1 MLDSIY
7 AHTPIADLVTERAWV
22 QAMLDVEAALTAAL
36 ASMGEIPGEAA
47 ARITGAC
54 DAERYDL
61 DALAQQTAMH
71 ATPVVGL
78 VAALRER
85 VPEGDRAFVHV
96 GATSQDIVDTALMLI
111 AKRALTPLLAT
122 CQAAAG
128 RVFALA
134 QAHRHTPMIART
146 LLRQALPVTF
156 GLRAAIW
163 LDGIDSART
172 RLRALQQTGLAVQM
186 GGAVGGRGPELG
198 RRVAARLELAD
209 PVIGWSAP
217 RVRSAELAGALGV
230 LAGVLGKVA
239 RDVTLL
245 AQDEVGEVSEGGNE
259 GGGGSSSMAH
269 KHNPVAAVSTLACT
283 RRVPGLVATVLAGME
298 AEHERAAGAWQA
310 EWGTLA
316 DLLTLTGSA
325 ASWTGEL
332 IAGLRVHGDRMA
344 ENLHAA
350 AAGDEPPPAGI
361 DELIDRALAAHL
373 SPAVEPGGFTTVR
386 PKRDPVRDAGGRDA
400 GVRDPR
406 RDTIP

>member
-1 MLDSIY
+1 MLDAIY

-22 QAMLDVEAALTAAL
+22 QAMLDVEAALTSAL
-36 ASMGEIPGEAA
+36 ASMDEVPEQSARRIAA
-47 ARITGAC
+47 AC

-61 DALAQQTAMH
+61 ESLGRQTALH

-85 VPEGDRAFVHV
+85 VPEDDRAFVHR

-122 CQAAAG
+122 CREASG
-128 RVFALA
+128 TVFQLA
-134 QAHRHTPMIART
+134 QSHRHTPMIART
-146 LLRQALPVTF
+146 LLRQALPTTF

-163 LDGIDSART
+163 LDGIDAART
-172 RLRALQQTGLAVQM
+172 RLRAVQETGLAVQM
-186 GGAVGGRGPELG
+186 GGAVGGRDPELG
-198 RRVAARLELAD
+198 RRVAVTLELAD
-209 PVIGWSAP
+209 PVIGWGST

-245 AQDEVGEVSEGGNE
+245 AQDEVGEVSEGGDE
-259 GGGGSSSMAH
+259 GGGSTAMAH
-269 KHNPVAAVSTLACT
+269 KRNPVAAISTLACT

-298 AEHERAAGAWQA
+298 AEHERAAGAWQS

-316 DLLTLTGSA
+316 ELLTLTGSA
-325 ASWTGEL
+325 ATWTGEL
-332 IAGLRVHGDRMA
+332 VDGLRVHTDRMA
-344 ENLHAA
+344 ENLLAA
-350 AAGDEPPPAGI
+350 AAGDQPPPAGI

-386 PKRDPVRDAGGRDA
+386 PSGDPPGDVDVRD
-400 GVRDPR
+400 R
-406 RDTIP
+406 RQDRIG